1 MLRLENVSVAYGK
14 HEALHG
20 VSLDMPAGRTTV
32 ILGANGAGKTTLL
45 KTIAGL
51 VRAQPGSRIMFEDR
65 PIEQEPPHR
74 IVAAGIALVPEGRR
88 LFGDLTV
95 LENLKLGAY
104 TEHARAN
111 EDYQLEKQLATF
123 PRLAE
128 RRNQLAKTMSGGE
141 QQMLAIGRA
150 LMSEPK
156 MLLLDEPSLGLSP
169 RLIKELF
176 ATLRTI
182 TRGGQAIVLV
192 EQNAHQSL
200 QLADLV
206 HVLENGRIHSSGTA
220 EEMRKDSAIAQA
232 YLGLKGKPA
241 AAAPQMP
248 AGSHAPETPRSAPAS
263 GGFVNPF
270 ARNISP
276 ARDDARPPS
285 HDQADAS
292 ERGRTMGGFYNPYA
306 RSVSA
311 EFARKPQAQHSDA
324 AHDAPAPAE
333 RADVTGGFANP
344 YARSVEK

>member
-14 HEALHG
+14 HEALHS
-20 VSLDMPAGRTTV
+20 VSLDMPAARTTV

-51 VRAQPGSRIMFEDR
+51 VHARPGSRILFEDR

-111 EDYQLEKQLATF
+111 ESYQLEKQLATF

-182 TRGGQAIVLV
+182 TKCGQAIVLV

-241 AAAPQMP
+241 VAPQATDTSRAPAAP
-248 AGSHAPETPRSAPAS
+248 ARSEPAS

-276 ARDDARPPS
+276 TRDDARPLS
-285 HDQADAS
+285 QDTADAS

-306 RSVSA
+306 RSVSP
-311 EFARKPQAQHSDA
+311 EFARKPEAQHA
-324 AHDAPAPAE
+324 ETAHDAPAQAE
-333 RADVTGGFANP
+333 RAEVSGGFANP